1 MNIGTTSEKKAENR
15 IRPPLHMRAVPHAI
29 RSSTTTKLL
38 LALSIALLPL
48 GIISFFVALDNYRY
62 ADARQ
67 AELAQATLSTVA
79 DRIDRIFDRET
90 LILRT
95 IIPLTYDPADPGET
109 CPAQLRFIAEEEPS
123 IAAAGIL
130 DLDGRLRCHS
140 GIAGNPKFLTE
151 IARSAAKRAEH
162 PTLTITEDGQ
172 TILAIA
178 NGSTRLVAVAEIDNA
193 LFRQTVAD
201 AMPAQGQDI
210 SLIAG
215 DQSIELSGSNPMITV
230 GNTMISRKL
239 DSGLAELSLA
249 MPTARL
255 QTGTALIAVLPFLMW
270 VAALLI
276 SAAVVHSLVT
286 VPLAR
291 IGQALRRYAA
301 GDRSVRLSGTA
312 MPTREIDQFG
322 TSFDE
327 LADAVEAHEEAM
339 AAAVERQ
346 KMLTREV
353 HHRVKNNL
361 QIISSLINVYS
372 REANIPKVVD
382 TYRLIQRRVD
392 ALSLVHRHHF
402 ADEGDA
408 GINLQALLSELGR
421 ALQTSPETSRQSVT
435 FNLAIDPAWVNQDV
449 AVAVAFLITEI
460 STMLL
465 DKAKGDVG
473 IDINLRRIDEESC
486 LLSISSA
493 GLARNDIFAT
503 DTTSALARIVQGM
516 ARKLQQRLD
525 YLSEESAYAIIVK
538 TQISD

>member
-1 MNIGTTSEKKAENR
+1 MTNGTTSEGQAEY
-15 IRPPLHMRAVPHAI
+15 RARAALRAMPHAI

-67 AELAQATLSTVA
+67 EELAQATLATVA
-79 DRIDRIFDRET
+79 DRIDRIFDRDS
-90 LILRT
+90 LILKA
-95 IIPLTYDPADPGET
+95 IIPLTYNPRNPDQT
-109 CPAQLRFIAEEEPS
+109 CPAQLRFIAEEEHS
-123 IAAAGIL
+123 ITAAGIL
-130 DLDGRLRCHS
+130 DLAGRVRCHS
-140 GIAGNPKFLTE
+140 GIAGNSEFFTK
-151 IARSAAKRAEH
+151 IARSAAKRSEH
-162 PTLTITEDGQ
+162 PTLIITDDGR
-172 TILAIA
+172 TILATA
-178 NGSTRLVAVAEIDNA
+178 NRTTRLIAVAEINTA
-193 LFRQTVAD
+193 LFRQAVAG
-201 AMPAQGQDI
+201 AMPTKDQDI
-210 SLIAG
+210 ALVAG
-215 DQSIELSGSNPMITV
+215 DHSIELSGNMPEIIV
-230 GNTMISRKL
+230 GNAVITRKL

-276 SAAVVHSLVT
+276 AAAVLHSLVT
-286 VPLAR
+286 VPLGR

-301 GDRSVRLSGTA
+301 GDRSVRLSGTV

-372 REANIPKVVD
+372 RESDIPKVVE

-402 ADEGDA
+402 ADE
-408 GINLQALLSELGR
+408 SELGIDLNALLPELAR
-421 ALQTSPETSRQSVT
+421 ALQTGNEASGPSVM
-435 FNLAIDPAWVNQDV
+435 FDLSIDPAWVNQDV

-465 DKAKGDVG
+465 DKKKGEVRIG
-473 IDINLRRIDEESC
+473 IDLSRIGAENC
-486 LLSISSA
+486 LLTISSP
-493 GLARNDIFAT
+493 GLARKDVLAIGS
-503 DTTSALARIVQGM
+503 TSALARIVQGM
-516 ARKLQQRLD
+516 ARKLQQRLEH
-525 YLSEESAYAIIVK
+525 LPEEGAYAITIK
-538 TQISD
+538 TLARG

>member
-1 MNIGTTSEKKAENR
+1 
-15 IRPPLHMRAVPHAI
+15 
-29 RSSTTTKLL
+29 
-38 LALSIALLPL
+38 
-48 GIISFFVALDNYRY
+48 
-62 ADARQ
+62 
-67 AELAQATLSTVA
+67 
-79 DRIDRIFDRET
+79 
-90 LILRT
+90 
-95 IIPLTYDPADPGET
+95 
-109 CPAQLRFIAEEEPS
+109 
-123 IAAAGIL
+123 
-130 DLDGRLRCHS
+130 
-140 GIAGNPKFLTE
+140 
-151 IARSAAKRAEH
+151 
-162 PTLTITEDGQ
+162 
-172 TILAIA
+172 
-178 NGSTRLVAVAEIDNA
+178 
-193 LFRQTVAD
+193 
-201 AMPAQGQDI
+201 
-210 SLIAG
+210 
-215 DQSIELSGSNPMITV
+215 MITV
-230 GNTMISRKL
+230 GNAMISRKL

-249 MPTARL
+249 MPTVRL

-402 ADEGDA
+402 ADESDS
-408 GINLQALLSELGR
+408 GIDLQALLSELGR
-421 ALQTSPETSRQSVT
+421 ALQTGPETSRQLVT
-435 FNLAIDPAWVNQDV
+435 FNLATDPAWVNQDV

-465 DKAKGDVG
+465 DKSKGDVG
-473 IDINLRRIDEESC
+473 IGINLRRVDEESC
-486 LLSISSA
+486 LLTISST
-493 GLARNDIFAT
+493 GLARKDIFAT
-503 DTTSALARIVQGM
+503 DTKSALVRIVQGM

-525 YLSEESAYAIIVK
+525 YLSEEGAYAIIVK
-538 TQISD
+538 TRISD